1 MKSQL
6 LLAAALLLAP
16 LVPAAEIPLIV
27 DKPQSRIEYAVTAT
41 MDSFAGT
48 LTSYDLDLAADPA
61 AAGKISRAELR
72 FRFAD
77 LRSSNAKRDQ
87 QMRDWQSTEQFP
99 ECVFTL
105 TALEPAATAGRFT
118 ARGQFIFH
126 GMTRDL
132 VFPVSLSSS
141 DDDLHVIDGEAR
153 IDTRDFGLP
162 IIRKFG
168 LLKVDPVVVVKL
180 HLQARP
186 AAEPAK

>member
-1 MKSQL
+1 MKSPL
-6 LLAAALLLAP
+6 ILAALLLAP
-16 LVPAAEIPLIV
+16 FASPLSAVETPLVV
-27 DKPQSRIEYAVTAT
+27 DKQQSHIEYNVTAT
-41 MDSFAGT
+41 MDSFSGRLSA
-48 LTSYDLDLAADPA
+48 YDLELADDPA
-61 AAGKISRAELR
+61 VTGKISRAELR

-77 LRSSNAKRDQ
+77 LRSNNAKRDQ
-87 QMRDWQSTEQFP
+87 QMRDWQNTEQFP
-99 ECVFTL
+99 ECIFTL
-105 TALEPAATAGRFT
+105 TALEPAATAGHFT

-132 VFPVSLSSS
+132 VFPVSLSNSE
-141 DDDLHVIDGEAR
+141 DGLHVIDGEAK

-186 AAEPAK
+186 AAAK